1 MHTTHLHR
9 ILLVLMAAL
18 LLTCALMTLPPA
30 AYAQTSAQ
38 AQGAT
43 PDGLGKLIIQNGTGL
58 NAQVKVL
65 NTSTHR
71 VVSTVHV
78 PSHKNRTIT
87 GIADGTYALAFWL
100 GTATNGFGKKF
111 SNTLHFQTIQ
121 TSQGVET
128 TVYTVTLHAVVGGK
142 CSDAEYQSKRI

>member
-18 LLTCALMTLPPA
+18 LLTCALMTFPPA

-78 PSHKNRTIT
+78 PFPQKSHHHR
-87 GIADGTYALAFWL
+87 D
-100 GTATNGFGKKF
+100 
-111 SNTLHFQTIQ
+111 
-121 TSQGVET
+121 
-128 TVYTVTLHAVVGGK
+128 
-142 CSDAEYQSKRI
+142 C